1 MCDLTCISIMVVSK
15 WLHEAC
21 RILLI
26 IFKDSWNLEV
36 RPGDT
41 TSKECEYGLFIV
53 SLQSLCSV
61 MYECTKSFNQLEAVF
76 LNYRTDQEY
85 LRAIK
90 NIEGCPEV
98 SHSWWFVNSTS
109 YFMTPSFLRRV
120 KDRRQDKLP
129 PTVLEE
135 GLLLGISSEIRW
147 AEGSQGSHSVFH
159 MPQAVSVLYLVQSA
173 FLFKRKM

>member
-53 SLQSLCSV
+53 FLQNLCSV
-61 MYECTKSFNQLEAVF
+61 MYECTKSFNQLEALF

-129 PTVLEE
+129 PTAGRRVTVGYFQWNKMSWGKPRLSFCFPHAS
-135 GLLLGISSEIRW
+135 GSLCSLLSAVCIS
-147 AEGSQGSHSVFH
+147 F
-159 MPQAVSVLYLVQSA
+159 
-173 FLFKRKM
+173 

>member
-1 MCDLTCISIMVVSK
+1 MTCINITVVSK

-21 RILLI
+21 KILLI
-26 IFKDSWNLEV
+26 IFKDSWSLEV

-61 MYECTKSFNQLEAVF
+61 MYECTNSFNQLKALF
-76 LNYRTDQEY
+76 LSCRTDQEY
-85 LRAIK
+85 LTIIK

-98 SHSWWFVNSTS
+98 SHSWCSVNSTVC
-109 YFMTPSFLRRV
+109 FMTPSLLRTV
-120 KDRRQDKLP
+120 KDTRQDELP

-147 AEGSQGSHSVFH
+147 AEGSPRLSFCFPHASGRLCSLLSEVCF
-159 MPQAVSVLYLVQSA
+159 S
-173 FLFKRKM
+173 F